1 MQPSAKS
8 RKTGKPAADDRITAR
23 IPRANRLL
31 LEKAAAIYGAT
42 LNQFIVQSAIDR
54 AGEILHREEA
64 LRLSGRDAAAF
75 LDALDNPPAPVDNLV
90 QALNA
95 HSHLVKC

>member
-8 RKTGKPAADDRITAR
+8 RKTGKPAADDRI
-23 IPRANRLL
+23 
-31 LEKAAAIYGAT
+31 
-42 LNQFIVQSAIDR
+42 
-54 AGEILHREEA
+54 REEA

>member
-8 RKTGKPAADDRITAR
+8 RKIGKPAAGDRI
-23 IPRANRLL
+23 
-31 LEKAAAIYGAT
+31 
-42 LNQFIVQSAIDR
+42 
-54 AGEILHREEA
+54 REEP
-64 LRLSGRDAAAF
+64 LRLSAGDAVAL